1 VNIPYQGQTVLAG
14 LTANIPEGR
23 VQGVE
28 LDFDVRPLH
37 WLRFGGNAA
46 FTDAV
51 FTDNVSVIFGQR
63 QVFGPYPDSPRWA
76 GTLFTEATVPTAV
89 GPFSA
94 RVDVYKQTAQ
104 FFSSQNDGLVPG
116 TELPGYALLG
126 ARVEWRN
133 VLGSKLT
140 LAAFGKNLTDKFY
153 FVGGLAQGGA
163 FGINA
168 AAMGVPRM
176 YGGQATYDF

>member
-1 VNIPYQGQTVLAG
+1 M
-14 LTANIPEGR
+14 
-23 VQGVE
+23 
-28 LDFDVRPLH
+28 
-37 WLRFGGNAA
+37 
-46 FTDAV
+46 
-51 FTDNVSVIFGQR
+51 
-63 QVFGPYPDSPRWA
+63 
-76 GTLFTEATVPTAV
+76 PTGV

-94 RVDVYKQTAQ
+94 RLDVYKQTVQ
-104 FFSSQNDGLVPG
+104 YFSSQNDGLVPG
-116 TELPGYALLG
+116 TQLPGYALLG

-133 VLGSKLT
+133 VFGSKLT

-176 YGGQATYDF
+176 YGGQATYEF